1 MKKHKFVLV
10 VGTSAVKGKIT
21 NLNKL
26 KNDFD
31 NEAKEKRDELEN
43 DVMNVFRAIQTSE
56 IYKQE
61 YNPQELVNIM
71 VKDLQTRKVAEP
83 EFVKLVVEYLGIA
96 DIISIM
102 CHNSLDNVK
111 FMNTIN
117 YIEQHEEANKLKLF
131 DKDGSK
137 DALSSM
143 NLTEVG
149 AILLTCLKNIEIKN
163 VHAPTKTLDEFLVR
177 NITKK
182 IGEKLVTR
190 QYIHKS
196 EADNIVTYAPA
207 VIKYMTENKIERM
220 LETNYID
227 KKDWNAMIEII
238 HNMRLSNN
246 YEYRICE
253 SDTDTHILSLEAKTM
268 SREELTAFK
277 CLKEL
282 FRLKVVDVKNAP
294 YVSIEVMRKAVDIM
308 IESVKNND
316 KTVAEIYTDSVAK
329 YMIENNL
336 DHIFDTNIIS
346 KAHWDAI
353 VKVVHDTRLSII
365 SSSQKESKGCGGNC
379 NCHDKATNLESVIK
393 DQKPRISLGK
403 DLEERLATYNE
414 DISNGIIKN
423 IEFTMDRI
431 DINPTWWTEDKIC
444 SATMLGMGICDVP
457 EESIAYDQT
466 YKELYTAIIK
476 RVGEI
481 KQEEKNKEAVKEI
494 SPLIKHLT
502 SIAVT
507 QDVCRLD
514 HNDEERIQ
522 ILKERIVSYQ
532 LTPGAGAPYVLKLL
546 DMVPEYVAVFRVV
559 GGYKQLIALGS
570 KELNKR
576 IASEIVNR

>member
-10 VGTSAVKGKIT
+10 VGTPAVKGKIT

-31 NEAKEKRDELEN
+31 NEAKEKRDELEH

-61 YNPQELVNIM
+61 YNPQELVSIM
-71 VKDLQTRKVAEP
+71 VKDLQTRKAAEP
-83 EFVKLVVEYLGIA
+83 EFVKLVVEYLDVA

-102 CHNSLDNVK
+102 YHNSLDNVK

-137 DALSSM
+137 DALSSV

-149 AILLTCLKNIEIKN
+149 TILLTCLKNIEIKN
-163 VHAPTKTLDEFLVR
+163 VHTPASTLQEFFDKS
-177 NITKK
+177 TEK

-196 EADNIVTYAPA
+196 EADNIITYAPV
-207 VIKYMTENKIERM
+207 VIKYMTENKIERI

-238 HNMRLSNN
+238 HNMRLSKN
-246 YEYRICE
+246 YEYRIFE
-253 SDTDTHILSLEAKTM
+253 TDTDTRILSLEAKTM
-268 SREELTAFK
+268 SADELIAFK

-282 FRLKVVDVKNAP
+282 FRLKAVGVGNALHI
-294 YVSIEVMRKAVDIM
+294 SIEATRKAVDIM
-308 IESVKNND
+308 IESDKNND

-329 YMIENNL
+329 YLIENSL
-336 DHIFDTNIIS
+336 DHMFDTNIIS
-346 KAHWDAI
+346 KEHWDAI
-353 VKVVHDTRLSII
+353 VKVAHDTRSTII
-365 SSSQKESKGCGGNC
+365 SSSQEKSKGCGGNC

-403 DLEERLATYNE
+403 DLEERLATYSE

-431 DINPTWWTEDKIC
+431 DINHTWWTEDKLQ
-444 SATMLGMGICDVP
+444 SATMLGMEICDVP
-457 EESIAYDQT
+457 EEIIAYDQK

-481 KQEEKNKEAVKEI
+481 KQEEKNKEAIKEI
-494 SPLIKHLT
+494 LPLIKHLT
-502 SIAVT
+502 SISVT
-507 QDVCRLD
+507 QDVYRLD
-514 HNDEERIQ
+514 HNDEERIH

-532 LTPGAGAPYVLKLL
+532 LTPGAGASYVLKLL
-546 DMVPEYVAVFRVV
+546 DMVPEYVLAFRAV
-559 GGYKQLIALGS
+559 GGYKQLISLGS

-576 IASEIVNR
+576 IADVIVTK